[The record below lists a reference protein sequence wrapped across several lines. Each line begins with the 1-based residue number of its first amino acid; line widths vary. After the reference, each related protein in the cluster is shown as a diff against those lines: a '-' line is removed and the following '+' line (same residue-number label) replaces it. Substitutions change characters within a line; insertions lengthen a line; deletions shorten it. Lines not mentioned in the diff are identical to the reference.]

1 MSECM
6 YPQNAWRTAYKK
18 GCRCLRC
25 LEGTRKYHREYRKK
39 WMLSPT
45 AKASEKVSQDKYRFS
60 QKGKDTRR
68 KYNTSERGKESHKKS
83 KMKFR
88 VNNPLR
94 YKEQQ
99 KKKYTKYHTTEKF
112 RESWKRYY
120 RSEKGRA
127 SHNSNFAKR
136 KQRMKCNLTK
146 EERQTI
152 RLIYEECQ
160 RISKETGILHHVDH
174 IIPLA
179 LGGLHHPSNLQILT
193 AEANLKKGIKVTCDA
208 HRLPQPDAHSPCHQ
222 DSGSRSPEPFCGHS
236 PSGPYTT

>member
-1 MSECM
+1 MSECI
-6 YPQNAWRTAYKK
+6 YPQFAAIPGFKK
-18 GCRCLRC
+18 GCCCLRC
-25 LEGTRKYHREYRKK
+25 VEGKRKYYREYRKK
-39 WMLSPT
+39 WRLSASGK
-45 AKASEKVSQDKYRFS
+45 AKEKASQDKYRFS
-60 QKGKDTRR
+60 QKGKDTRKR
-68 KYNTSERGKESHKKS
+68 YSTSEQGKKCHKKS

-99 KKKYTKYHTTEKF
+99 KKKYTKYHTTERF
-112 RESWKRYY
+112 REALKRYY

-146 EERQTI
+146 EERQAI

-160 RISKETGILHHVDH
+160 RISKETGIPHHVDH

-193 AEANLKKGIKVTCDA
+193 AKENMKKGCKLISDA
-208 HRLPQPDAHSPCHQ
+208 HGSPQPDASSPCHQ
-222 DSGSRSPEPFCGHS
+222 G
-236 PSGPYTT
+236 

>member
-25 LEGTRKYHREYRKK
+25 LEGKRKYEREYRKK
-39 WMLSPT
+39 WILSPA
-45 AKASEKVSQDKYRFS
+45 AKASEKASQDKYRFS

-68 KYNTSERGKESHKKS
+68 RYNTSERGKECHKKS
-83 KMKFR
+83 RMKFR

-94 YKEQQ
+94 YKER
-99 KKKYTKYHTTEKF
+99 KKKNYTKYHTTEKF
-112 RESWKRYY
+112 REACKRYY

-146 EERQTI
+146 EERQAI

-174 IIPLA
+174 VVPLA

-193 AEANLKKGIKVTCDA
+193 AEANLKKGIKVICDA
-208 HRLPQPDAHSPCHQ
+208 HGLPQPDEGSPGHQ
-222 DSGSRSPEPFCGHS
+222 D
-236 PSGPYTT
+236 

>member
-1 MSECM
+1 M

-25 LEGTRKYHREYRKK
+25 VEEKRKYYREYRKK
-39 WMLSPT
+39 WIISPT
-45 AKASEKVSQDKYRFS
+45 AKAREKASQDKYRFS

-68 KYNTSERGKESHKKS
+68 RYNTSEQGKESHKKS

-94 YKEQQ
+94 YKEQ
-99 KKKYTKYHTTEKF
+99 KKKNYTKYHTTEKF
-112 RESWKRYY
+112 REACRRYY

-136 KQRMKCNLTK
+136 KQRMKCDLTK
-146 EERQTI
+146 EETQKI

-160 RISKETGILHHVDH
+160 RLSKETGILHHVDH

-193 AEANLKKGIKVTCDA
+193 AEENLKKGCKLISDA
-208 HRLPQPDAHSPCHQ
+208 HGSPQPDASSPCHQ
-222 DSGSRSPEPFCGHS
+222 G
-236 PSGPYTT
+236 